1 MKRTERVGAMIQIL
15 TGSPSKTYSLQY
27 FCDLFGAAK
36 SSVSEDI
43 QDSLRLCEKVQ
54 RFRG

>member
-36 SSVSEDI
+36 I
-43 QDSLRLCEKVQ
+43 QRQ
-54 RFRG
+54 RRYKGGQQRPFIYRPRQA

>member
-27 FCDLFGAAK
+27 FCDLFGAANPASAK
-36 SSVSEDI
+36 I
-43 QDSLRLCEKVQ
+43 
-54 RFRG
+54 